1 MWFWRTICL
10 RLRLPTDWRNK
21 KDTRHKSSLKSIFH
35 YRIFLIPL
43 PFSIPNSYPQYLIC
57 SAFPSSQ
64 CVIQFLVAGE
74 WESPLK
80 YRNMVVVVSCA
91 QSVNDVQSKQQ
102 LTPVNSACH
111 IANSTFGLRSPGATQ
126 NKSGIEAARQNN
138 NKNNGKMLP
147 AQYQHQN
154 KFSGW
159 AMLCGLVLLAV
170 TLPGAFAR
178 SCREASLCCN
188 GRDSS
193 CVVQKAPINTI
204 IEDPINDKPC
214 YCDHACLKLGDC
226 CADFKQF
233 CGGM

>member
-1 MWFWRTICL
+1 M
-10 RLRLPTDWRNK
+10 
-21 KDTRHKSSLKSIFH
+21 
-35 YRIFLIPL
+35 
-43 PFSIPNSYPQYLIC
+43 
-57 SAFPSSQ
+57 
-64 CVIQFLVAGE
+64 
-74 WESPLK
+74 
-80 YRNMVVVVSCA
+80 VVVSCA
-91 QSVNDVQSKQQ
+91 QSVNDVQPKQQ

-111 IANSTFGLRSPGATQ
+111 IANSSFGLRSPGATQ
-126 NKSGIEAARQNN
+126 NKSGIEAAPQNN
-138 NKNNGKMLP
+138 SGKMTP
-147 AQYQHQN
+147 AQYHRN
-154 KFSGW
+154 KFSGLT
-159 AMLCGLVLLAV
+159 MLCGLVLLSV

-226 CADFKQF
+226 CTDFKQF